1 MFKKL
6 RGIGSS
12 CITGNMYADQIRRP
26 VTPLLSILLS
36 SLPAHSDARSH
47 SCHHRAAMLRRSHGD
62 APHTSRGA
70 YRRSEISPEYS
81 LSPPAA
87 SAVADGTHGRLAAP
101 GTFLAHSL
109 CVVPRARCVACC
121 RYGAIAATGKA
132 DHRCG
137 SLALLRRAASAVRHS
152 DHGASHCGAGTVFL
166 LDAFASGISETM
178 ERACRSPLARDAL
191 YGVPGNPL
199 CAAGLGCVAKSRCG
213 LQKAAYSIL
222 CAGCTSCALY
232 TY

>member
-47 SCHHRAAMLRRSHGD
+47 SCHNRAARLRRSHGD

-137 SLALLRRAASAVRHS
+137 SLALLRRAASAVRHADDVVHHRS
-152 DHGASHCGAGTVFL
+152 ASIVSFV
-166 LDAFASGISETM
+166 DAVASGILEEM
-178 ERACRSPLARDAL
+178 ERARRGALA
-191 YGVPGNPL
+191 
-199 CAAGLGCVAKSRCG
+199 
-213 LQKAAYSIL
+213 
-222 CAGCTSCALY
+222 
-232 TY
+232 